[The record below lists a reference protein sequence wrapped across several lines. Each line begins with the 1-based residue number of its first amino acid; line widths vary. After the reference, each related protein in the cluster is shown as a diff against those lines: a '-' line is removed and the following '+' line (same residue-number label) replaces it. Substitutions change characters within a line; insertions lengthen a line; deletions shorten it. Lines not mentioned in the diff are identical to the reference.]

1 MGLRV
6 RQKTLSRIS
15 NLLKQNSV
23 LKTDLGNLIFRIDS
37 ASSIP
42 HKQKSQRSEQ
52 ETPGQFAGLND
63 TRSSAQKST
72 STLSANFYR
81 KIQDAKKQ
89 RVQVICV

>member
-1 MGLRV
+1 MRLRE

-37 ASSIP
+37 AGSIP

-52 ETPGQFAGLND
+52 ETFEWINTYLKPEQTFIDIGANIGIFSLYAGL
-63 TRSSAQKST
+63 
-72 STLSANFYR
+72 
-81 KIQDAKKQ
+81 KKKY
-89 RVQVICV
+89 